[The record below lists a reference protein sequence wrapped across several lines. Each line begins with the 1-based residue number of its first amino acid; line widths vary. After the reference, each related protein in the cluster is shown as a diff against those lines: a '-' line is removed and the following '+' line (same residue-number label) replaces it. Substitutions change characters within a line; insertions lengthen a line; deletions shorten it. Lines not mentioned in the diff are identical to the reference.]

1 MSEELVQLTRD
12 LWMWC
17 LERKFHMHG
26 QNLPGNLNIVAD
38 KESRF
43 ILDRSDWKLDMNIFT
58 RIDETFDSLE
68 VNLCIQTNTTNAI
81 TISAGGQIPLQRQ
94 QMHSSRI
101 G

>member
-1 MSEELVQLTRD
+1 MSEELLQLPRD

-17 LERKFHMHG
+17 LKRNLHIHG
-26 QNLPGNLNIVAD
+26 QHLPGNLNIVAD

-58 RIDETFDSLE
+58 RIDETFSSLE

-94 QMHSSRI
+94 QMHSFRI